1 MEELDTI
8 ISNEE
13 LTAEQKAQE
22 INKIIGSNYIPR
34 SKYNDKVAKIE
45 EEKNNIQTEFD
56 SYKASKM
63 TEEEKKA
70 EEESKRIARTQELS
84 DQLSTYM
91 IKTAFAQNGLDEESF
106 KDIIPTLIQTTP
118 EATQKVVSGVVEIL
132 KKQKTNIEDGIK
144 EDLKAQTPKPEG
156 GNSQNQ
162 SSQTDKERLLAR
174 YNATESPIE
183 QAAILMELN
192 KLK

>member
-1 MEELDTI
+1 
-8 ISNEE
+8 
-13 LTAEQKAQE
+13 
-22 INKIIGSNYIPR
+22 
-34 SKYNDKVAKIE
+34 
-45 EEKNNIQTEFD
+45 
-56 SYKASKM
+56 M

-144 EDLKAQTPKPEG
+144 ENLKAQTPKPEG

-174 YNATESPIE
+174 YNATESPVE

>member
-1 MEELDTI
+1 MEELDKI

-13 LTAEQKAQE
+13 LTAEQKTEE
-22 INKIIGSNYIPR
+22 INKIIGNNYIPR
-34 SKYNDKVAKIE
+34 SKYNDKVAKFE
-45 EEKNNIQTEFD
+45 EEKRNIQTEFD
-56 SYKASKM
+56 TYKASKM

-84 DQLSTYM
+84 NQLSTYM
-91 IKTAFAQNGLDEESF
+91 IKTAFAQNGLDEEAF
-106 KDIIPTLIQTTP
+106 KDVIPTLIQTTP
-118 EATQKVVSGVVEIL
+118 EATQNVLNGVVEIL

-144 EDLKAQTPKPEG
+144 QNLKAQAPKPEG

-162 SSQTDKERLLAR
+162 SSQTDKERLMAA
-174 YNATESPIE
+174 YNSATSPVE

>member
-1 MEELDTI
+1 M
-8 ISNEE
+8 
-13 LTAEQKAQE
+13 
-22 INKIIGSNYIPR
+22 
-34 SKYNDKVAKIE
+34 
-45 EEKNNIQTEFD
+45 
-56 SYKASKM
+56 
-63 TEEEKKA
+63 
-70 EEESKRIARTQELS
+70 
-84 DQLSTYM
+84 QLQYRDYP
-91 IKTAFAQNGLDEESF
+91 KEHLPLRESF
-106 KDIIPTLIQTTP
+106 KDIIPTLVQTTP
-118 EATQKVVSGVVEIL
+118 EATQKVVNGVVEIL

>member
-106 KDIIPTLIQTTP
+106 KDIIPTLVQATP
-118 EATQKVVSGVVEIL
+118 EATQKVVNGVVEIL